1 MIKCWC
7 KHPKFTWCFDST
19 HLITGILGHMVI
31 RWSVAKYSVF
41 PRAQAQARSS
51 LSKRLL
57 PSTESN
63 IMVFQNLEGLQCDLP
78 VRAFQRHPCVRLY
91 GPYIQEDSTQVTT
104 HTHTHTHASGGR
116 AVHIASWTCYR
127 ALFLFLVLISSF
139 SAYSITGCS
148 ITPQWDTCFF
158 QNTKRPISYYGY
170 FLVVGSTRSSNLSF
184 TLKRMSWQ
192 PQIKETAL
200 RCVVDKIMSS
210 QRCPCPNA
218 PNLWI
223 CSHVK
228 WLWVWLRNLR

>member
-41 PRAQAQARSS
+41 PRAQVQARSS
-51 LSKRLL
+51 LSKWLL

-63 IMVFQNLEGLQCDLP
+63 IMVFQNLEGLHVICLWEPSKGILVWDFMGRISRRTAP
-78 VRAFQRHPCVRLY
+78 KWP
-91 GPYIQEDSTQVTT
+91 
-104 HTHTHTHASGGR
+104 HTHTHASGGW

-170 FLVVGSTRSSNLSF
+170 FLVVGSIRSSNLSF

-200 RCVVDKIMSS
+200 RYVVDKIMSS
-210 QRCPCPNA
+210 QRCPYPNA

-228 WLWVWLRNLR
+228 WLRVWLRNLR